1 MDGSIVTERSGSWL
15 KYVRPAVRVLEP
27 YKWEIS
33 SSEVSER
40 YSIPIDDVLRFDT
53 NTSPYQPM
61 NLAAALRAFAE
72 DMPLNEYP
80 DTSYRELVDQLVAYT
95 GFPAEQ
101 IVVGCGAD
109 EILDLIAK
117 VFLEKGSRVVVT
129 RPSYAMY
136 PVLISLNDATLVPV
150 DDQAEY
156 HRDTVAI
163 SRAARDATAIF
174 LCNPNNPTANL
185 IPLADIRA
193 LVQSVSCPVV
203 IDEAYFEFSGVTAA
217 GLIAEFPHVIVVRT
231 LSKAFSLAGLR
242 VGYALAAPE
251 MADIINRVR
260 PPNSISSVSIR
271 LASAA
276 LRDLPIMRERVA
288 AILAEKARFA
298 AALAPYVEM
307 VFPSA
312 TNFLL
317 IRVAEP
323 ARAVESFLRAGIV
336 VRDLSARTGLIRC
349 LRPTV
354 RLPSENDRFVSA
366 LACQ

>member
-1 MDGSIVTERSGSWL
+1 MDGSIVNVRSDSWL
-15 KYVRPAVRVLEP
+15 EHVRQSVRVLEP

-33 SSEVSER
+33 SSEVSAR
-40 YSIPIDDVLRFDT
+40 YGIPIEDVLRFDT

-61 NLAAALRAFAE
+61 NLAPALLSFAE
-72 DMPLNEYP
+72 SMPLNEYP

-95 GFPAEQ
+95 GFSSEQ

-109 EILDLIAK
+109 EVLDMIAK
-117 VFLEKGSRVVVT
+117 VFLEKGARAIVT

-136 PVLISLNDATLVPV
+136 PVLVSLNDATLVPI
-150 DDQAEY
+150 DDQTDY
-156 HRDTVAI
+156 HRDVALL
-163 SRAARDATAIF
+163 ARVGQDATALF

-185 IPLADIRA
+185 IPLDEIRL
-193 LVQSVSCPVV
+193 LVQSVTCPVI

-217 GLIAEFPHVIVVRT
+217 GLIAQYPHVIVVRT

-242 VGYALAAPE
+242 VGYALAAPK

-260 PPNSISSVSIR
+260 PPNSIGSISLR

-276 LRDLPIMRERVA
+276 LRDLPIMYERVA

-298 AALAPYVEM
+298 AALGPFVET
-307 VFPSA
+307 VYPSA

-323 ARAVESFLRAGIV
+323 NRVVEALLRAGIV
-336 VRDLSARTGLIRC
+336 VRDLSGRPGLIGC

-354 RLPSENDRFVSA
+354 RLPAENDRFVAA
-366 LACQ
+366 LAGQ

>member
-1 MDGSIVTERSGSWL
+1 MDGSIVTERSDTWL
-15 KYVRPAVRVLEP
+15 EYVRPAVRVLEP

-33 SSEVSER
+33 STEVSER
-40 YSIPIDDVLRFDT
+40 YGIPIDDVLRFDT
-53 NTSPYQPM
+53 NTSPFQPM
-61 NLAAALRAFAE
+61 NLAPTLRAFAE
-72 DMPLNEYP
+72 DMLLNEYP

-109 EILDLIAK
+109 EVLDMIAK
-117 VFLEKGSRVVVT
+117 VFLEKGARAVVT

-136 PVLISLNDATLVPV
+136 PVLVSLNDATLVPV
-150 DDQAEY
+150 DDLSEY
-156 HRDTVAI
+156 RRDTLALA
-163 SRAARDATAIF
+163 RAARDATAVF

-185 IPLADIRA
+185 IPLEDIRA
-193 LVQSVSCPVV
+193 LVKSVTCPVV
-203 IDEAYFEFSGVTAA
+203 IDEAYFEFAGMTAA
-217 GLIAEFPHVIVVRT
+217 GLIAEFPRVIVVRT

-251 MADIINRVR
+251 MADVINRVR
-260 PPNSISSVSIR
+260 PPNSIGSISLR

-298 AALAPYVEM
+298 AALAPYVDK

-323 ARAVESFLRAGIV
+323 TRAVEALLRAGIV
-336 VRDLSARTGLIRC
+336 VRDLSSRSGLIGC

-354 RLPSENDRFVSA
+354 RLPDENDRFVSA
-366 LACQ
+366 LAGQ